1 MLFIYFYIKYYPFYI
16 FVLQRPGSVNEV
28 IFYARGLD
36 QSGWTRGSSSGW
48 SHHPTLRLHRR
59 PTGRIVRLD
68 RLVGLLGAV
77 GRLLGAHFITD

>member
-1 MLFIYFYIKYYPFYI
+1 MLFIYFYIMYYPFYI
-16 FVLQRPGSVNEV
+16 FVLQRLGSVNEL

-36 QSGWTRGSSSGW
+36 QSGWTRGSSSEW
-48 SHHPTLRLHRR
+48 SHHLALGLHRQ
-59 PTGRIVRLD
+59 PIGQIVRLD